1 MPPGKDYAVLEGNSN
16 MLALYPAGNIQDP
29 TMTDEAIQSH
39 YGHRSVMATVV
50 RGGETKEYKLKDL
63 APAEKLEKFVEDV
76 RFGIYPI
83 TNFGLLYRWELC
95 TQGLSP
101 TVTLLEP
108 NKSDI
113 LSECRFI

>member
-1 MPPGKDYAVLEGNSN
+1 
-16 MLALYPAGNIQDP
+16 
-29 TMTDEAIQSH
+29 MTDEAIQSH

-83 TNFGLLYRWELC
+83 TNFGLLYRQVE
-95 TQGLSP
+95 GSG
-101 TVTLLEP
+101 
-108 NKSDI
+108 NKKETNSRVI
-113 LSECRFI
+113 TNSTISVG

>member
-1 MPPGKDYAVLEGNSN
+1 MNNPGSIAVAVAVSATMLELSIPSFVRI
-16 MLALYPAGNIQDP
+16 LAGNIQDP

-83 TNFGLLYRWELC
+83 TNFGLLYR
-95 TQGLSP
+95 
-101 TVTLLEP
+101 
-108 NKSDI
+108 
-113 LSECRFI
+113 

>member
-1 MPPGKDYAVLEGNSN
+1 MSKRQNGQIKVNPAKLSYQMGHPVVSPFVGKFKLIVYL
-16 MLALYPAGNIQDP
+16 AGNIQDP

-83 TNFGLLYRWELC
+83 TNFGLLSRWVL
-95 TQGLSP
+95 G
-101 TVTLLEP
+101 
-108 NKSDI
+108 
-113 LSECRFI
+113 